1 MSTGPK
7 EGIITDVKEK
17 SKNVYAIVVKIAGA
31 DTRNFEWPSN
41 IVTFCAVLLPKRDCQ
56 GKS

>member
-1 MSTGPK
+1 MSSGPK
-7 EGIITDVKEK
+7 EGIITEVKEK
-17 SKNVYAIVVKIAGA
+17 SKDLYAIVVKIAGA
-31 DTRNFEWPSN
+31 EARDFEWPSN